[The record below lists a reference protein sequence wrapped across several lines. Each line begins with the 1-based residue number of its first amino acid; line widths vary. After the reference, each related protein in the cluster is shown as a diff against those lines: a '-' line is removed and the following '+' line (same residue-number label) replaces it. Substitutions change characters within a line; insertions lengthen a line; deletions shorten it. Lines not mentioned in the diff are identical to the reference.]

1 MIIETN
7 GAYSYSPGGEKPLG
21 LENFKFRGVEVGKA
35 EHTLKGCL
43 KKAKNT
49 NVELCKY

>member
-7 GAYSYSPGGEKPLG
+7 GAYSYSPEGDKPLG